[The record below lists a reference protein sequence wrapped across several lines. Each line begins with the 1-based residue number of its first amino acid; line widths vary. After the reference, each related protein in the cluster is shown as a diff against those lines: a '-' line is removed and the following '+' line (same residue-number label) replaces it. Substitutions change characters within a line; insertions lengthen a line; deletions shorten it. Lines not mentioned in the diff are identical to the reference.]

1 MEVRYTMSEIIEL
14 LNSHDLIRTEEEL
27 QKDKIYENPEV
38 SPDPQSQLEDL
49 ETCSHIFYN
58 NKVWSKTTSK
68 YLIPKFVK
76 KRTISTRGPKPT
88 KSLCD
93 GAGGWYVIYKD
104 YESKSMKRYY
114 LKGKQDNGINGIS
127 SQISL

>member
-1 MEVRYTMSEIIEL
+1 MSEIIEL
-14 LNSHDLIRTEEEL
+14 LNSHDKIRTEEER
-27 QKDKIYENPEV
+27 QKDKIYDNSEV
-38 SPDPQSQLEDL
+38 SPDPQSQLEEL

-76 KRTISTRGPKPT
+76 KRTTSTRGPKPT

-93 GAGGWYVIYKD
+93 VEGGWYVIYKD

-114 LKGKQDNGINGIS
+114 LKGKQDIALQGDKGAQTNLS
-127 SQISL
+127 V

>member
-1 MEVRYTMSEIIEL
+1 MEVRYTMSEIIDL
-14 LNSHDLIRTEEEL
+14 LNSHDKIRKGEEL
-27 QKDKIYENPEV
+27 QKNKIYDNPEV
-38 SPDPQSQLEDL
+38 TPDPQSQLTEL

-68 YLIPKFVK
+68 YLTPKFVK
-76 KRTISTRGPKPT
+76 KRTDATRGPKPING
-88 KSLCD
+88 SNEP
-93 GAGGWYVIYKD
+93 GWFVYYKD

-114 LKGKQDNGINGIS
+114 LKGKVDNSINGLS